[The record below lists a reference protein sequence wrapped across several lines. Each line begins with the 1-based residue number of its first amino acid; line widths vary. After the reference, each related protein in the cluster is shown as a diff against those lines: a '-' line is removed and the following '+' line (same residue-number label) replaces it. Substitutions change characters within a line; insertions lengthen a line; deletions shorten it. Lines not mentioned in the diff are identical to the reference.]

1 VNGAGGLTFCVSHFR
16 FQTKSKPVPKTPQTH
31 TQKEGFTYIYI
42 YIYRER
48 ERERERERGC
58 YSRRGHS
65 RDFEIVVF
73 EGAEEK
79 GVDGRGGGG

>member
-1 VNGAGGLTFCVSHFR
+1 VFHISDFKQNQNQSL
-16 FQTKSKPVPKTPQTH
+16 KPHKH
-31 TQKEGFTYIYI
+31 TQKEGFTYIYIYI